1 MSVNYKK
8 LGEIVKLIDERNKA
22 LESSEV
28 LGISIDKEF
37 MPSVANTIGT
47 DLSNYKVLRMNT
59 FACNPM
65 HVGRDERLPVSL
77 YKKDI
82 PAIVSPAYF
91 MFRINDENEVLSD
104 FLMLLFRRDDFDRN
118 CWFRTDGSVR
128 GGITWNDICEIKLPI
143 PDIKEQQKIVD
154 AYNAI
159 TKRIQIKQKINENL
173 IQSSILQLKENIGET
188 MLLNSTEQEL
198 HDKKQNLKSDWEVKT
213 IKEFCLEIKSGATP
227 FRDDYSYWNQGS
239 IPWVKSGE
247 VHNNIT
253 TKVEEFITEKALK
266 ETSVKLLPQDT
277 VLMAMYGA
285 TASEVGYLNIE
296 ATTNQAICGMICCD
310 KKAAASL
317 YFSLLQN
324 QKSIASLAN
333 GGAQSNLS
341 KDLIENF
348 YLIVP
353 NFDLLNKLGLE
364 KVLNVLKINYAELD
378 KLEELKQLV
387 ISQIS
392 KESNI

>member
-1 MSVNYKK
+1 MKNYKK
-8 LGEIVKLIDERNKA
+8 LGEIVKLIDERNKS
-22 LESSEV
+22 LESSDV

-91 MFRINDENEVLSD
+91 MFRINNENEVLSD

-154 AYNAI
+154 AYNSI

-173 IQSSILQLKENIGET
+173 E
-188 MLLNSTEQEL
+188 
-198 HDKKQNLKSDWEVKT
+198 KT
-213 IKEFCLEIKSGATP
+213 F
-227 FRDDYSYWNQGS
+227 
-239 IPWVKSGE
+239 
-247 VHNNIT
+247 
-253 TKVEEFITEKALK
+253 
-266 ETSVKLLPQDT
+266 
-277 VLMAMYGA
+277 
-285 TASEVGYLNIE
+285 
-296 ATTNQAICGMICCD
+296 
-310 KKAAASL
+310 
-317 YFSLLQN
+317 
-324 QKSIASLAN
+324 
-333 GGAQSNLS
+333 
-341 KDLIENF
+341 
-348 YLIVP
+348 
-353 NFDLLNKLGLE
+353 
-364 KVLNVLKINYAELD
+364 
-378 KLEELKQLV
+378 
-387 ISQIS
+387 
-392 KESNI
+392 

>member
-1 MSVNYKK
+1 MKNYKK
-8 LGEIVKLIDERNKA
+8 LGEIVKLIDERNKS
-22 LESSEV
+22 LESSDV

-91 MFRINDENEVLSD
+91 MFRINNENEVLSD

-173 IQSSILQLKENIGET
+173 EKT
-188 MLLNSTEQEL
+188 AQEL
-198 HDKKQNLKSDWEVKT
+198 FEEYYKREDLEVTVLSDMIDVRDGTHDSPTFLSEGYPLVTSQNLFPFYINKSETNKISEEDYRKINIRSLVETNDILMSMIGTVGNVSLVTDKIVTFAIKNVALLKT
-213 IKEFCLEIKSGATP
+213 SKSSTYRNWILC
-227 FRDDYSYWNQGS
+227 FL
-239 IPWVKSGE
+239 KSR
-247 VHNNIT
+247 NFT
-253 TKVEEFITEKALK
+253 TWLK
-266 ETSVKLLPQDT
+266 ETLTGSTQQYVSLGEIRKISIKLPFET
-277 VLMAMYGA
+277 
-285 TASEVGYLNIE
+285 E
-296 ATTNQAICGMICCD
+296 
-310 KKAAASL
+310 
-317 YFSLLQN
+317 
-324 QKSIASLAN
+324 
-333 GGAQSNLS
+333 
-341 KDLIENF
+341 
-348 YLIVP
+348 
-353 NFDLLNKLGLE
+353 LNKFNLAVDRIINMIIKETAELVRLE
-364 KVLNVLKINYAELD
+364 K
-378 KLEELKQLV
+378 LKQLV
-387 ISQIS
+387 ISRIS
-392 KESNI
+392 GI